1 MVTKNPN
8 TNFMHIIE
16 AFGRLF
22 LSTLFLFEG
31 IRKFFYQDETI
42 EYMESFGVPEFLF
55 YPSLFF
61 EIITPVLLIMGFKIR
76 LVALLMFLFT
86 ITVSI
91 IFHTDFNDH
100 MQIISFLKNFS
111 IAGGFLII
119 ASYEAKM
126 CTIDYYLKYKKKSS

>member
-1 MVTKNPN
+1 
-8 TNFMHIIE
+8 MHIIE
-16 AFGRLF
+16 AFGRIF

-31 IRKFFYQDETI
+31 TRKFFYQDETI
-42 EYMESFGVPEFLF
+42 EYMESFGVPDLLF

-61 EIITPVLLIMGFKIR
+61 EIIFPILLIIGFKTR
-76 LVALLMFLFT
+76 FVATLMFLFT

-91 IFHTDFNDH
+91 IFHTDFSNH
-100 MQIISFLKNFS
+100 MQIIAFLKNFS

-126 CTIDYYLKYKKKSS
+126 CTIDYYLKYKKNSN

>member
-1 MVTKNPN
+1 
-8 TNFMHIIE
+8 MHIVE
-16 AFGRLF
+16 AFGRIF

-42 EYMESFGVPEFLF
+42 EYMESFGVSELLF

-61 EIITPVLLIMGFKIR
+61 EIIIPTLLIIGFKTRI
-76 LVALLMFLFT
+76 VALLMFLFT
-86 ITVSI
+86 ITVSV

-100 MQIISFLKNFS
+100 MQIIAFLKNFS

-126 CTIDYYLKYKKKSS
+126 CTIDYYLKYKKNSN

>member
-1 MVTKNPN
+1 
-8 TNFMHIIE
+8 MHIIE
-16 AFGRLF
+16 AFGRIF

-31 IRKFFYQDETI
+31 TRKFFYQDETI
-42 EYMESFGVPEFLF
+42 EYMESFGVPDLLF

-61 EIITPVLLIMGFKIR
+61 EIIFPILLIIGFKTR
-76 LVALLMFLFT
+76 FVATLMFLFT

-91 IFHTDFNDH
+91 IFHTDFNNN
-100 MQIISFLKNFS
+100 MQIIAFLKNFS

-126 CTIDYYLKYKKKSS
+126 CTIDYYLKYKKNSN

>member
-1 MVTKNPN
+1 
-8 TNFMHIIE
+8 MHIVE
-16 AFGRLF
+16 AFGRIF

-42 EYMESFGVPEFLF
+42 EYMESFGVPELFF

-61 EIITPVLLIMGFKIR
+61 EIIIPTLLIIGFKTRI
-76 LVALLMFLFT
+76 VALLMFLFT
-86 ITVSI
+86 ITVSV
-91 IFHTDFNDH
+91 IFHTDFSNH
-100 MQIISFLKNFS
+100 MQIISFLKNLS

-126 CTIDYYLKYKKKSS
+126 CTIDYYIKYKKNSN